1 MHSGRHWLN
10 NGTRSIN
17 IGNHEVREFQLIFR
31 IDKFY
36 LLARRYV
43 AASFRFLKNQA
54 WKSDVIEEY
63 NSMLS
68 EGPLQYIPLCHQ
80 FLICSAP
87 PIQKSQIQYDII

>member
-10 NGTRSIN
+10 SGTRSIN
-17 IGNHEVREFQLIFR
+17 IGNPKSREFQLIFR

-43 AASFRFLKNQA
+43 AAGFRFLKSQE
-54 WKSDVIEEY
+54 WKTDVIEEY

-68 EGPLQYIPLCHQ
+68 DGPLQYIPLYHQ
-80 FLICSAP
+80 VLIC
-87 PIQKSQIQYDII
+87 